1 MRFCTACGTPVS
13 GTRSYCT
20 QCGAGI
26 RRAADPH
33 LAAAQVGAARADQTP
48 PATAPPPSP
57 ATASL
62 ASQPIAGPAAA
73 GPAAASAA
81 GPPVTAQVTA
91 PVRTAPG
98 PARPEP
104 SISLP
109 STWMADFDEPPEPPE
124 HAEPQPLPAAAPA
137 SGRTLLAVALVAV
150 LIAAGT
156 AAWMAGSSQPRAGR
170 QPDAASVVSP
180 GRARHAGG
188 AARSASPRPATSTP
202 TPIPSSR
209 EGIVSVSPALA
220 HRPDAQQVVGFLDS
234 YFAAVNH
241 REYLEY
247 SSLFERWHHLTRA
260 EFDRGYRTTHD
271 SSALLVG
278 LSSSQD
284 TLTATVTFTSRQD
297 PSASPNHATCT
308 NWRIV
313 LYLRRV
319 GDVYLIGPP
328 PAGYHAT
335 YHGCS

>member
-1 MRFCTACGTPVS
+1 
-13 GTRSYCT
+13 
-20 QCGAGI
+20 
-26 RRAADPH
+26 
-33 LAAAQVGAARADQTP
+33 
-48 PATAPPPSP
+48 
-57 ATASL
+57 
-62 ASQPIAGPAAA
+62 
-73 GPAAASAA
+73 
-81 GPPVTAQVTA
+81 
-91 PVRTAPG
+91 
-98 PARPEP
+98 
-104 SISLP
+104 
-109 STWMADFDEPPEPPE
+109 MADFDQPPEPPE
-124 HAEPQPLPAAAPA
+124 HGEPQPLPAAAPA

-150 LIAAGT
+150 IIAAGT

-170 QPDAASVVSP
+170 QPDAAIAVSP
-180 GRARHAGG
+180 GSARHVDR
-188 AARSASPRPATSTP
+188 AARSASPRPSTP

-209 EGIVSVSPALA
+209 QGIVSVSPALA
-220 HRPDAQQVVGFLDS
+220 HRPDAQQVAGFLDS

-271 SSALLVG
+271 SAALLVG
-278 LSSSQD
+278 LSSSKD

-297 PSASPNHATCT
+297 PAASPNHATCT
-308 NWRIV
+308 DWRIV

>member
-33 LAAAQVGAARADQTP
+33 LAAAQVGAARGDQTQ
-48 PATAPPPSP
+48 PAAAPPPSP
-57 ATASL
+57 
-62 ASQPIAGPAAA
+62 
-73 GPAAASAA
+73 A
-81 GPPVTAQVTA
+81 GPPVTAQATA

-98 PARPEP
+98 PVRPEP

-109 STWMADFDEPPEPPE
+109 STWMADFDQPPEPPG
-124 HAEPQPLPAAAPA
+124 HGEPPPLPAAAPA

-150 LIAAGT
+150 IIAAGT

-170 QPDAASVVSP
+170 QPAAVSAISP
-180 GRARHAGG
+180 GSARHADR
-188 AARSASPRPATSTP
+188 AARPASPRPSTP

-209 EGIVSVSPALA
+209 QGIVSVSPALA
-220 HRPDAQQVVGFLDS
+220 HRPDAQQVAGFLDS

-278 LSSSQD
+278 LSSSQN
-284 TLTATVTFTSRQD
+284 TLTATVTFTSHQD

-308 NWRIV
+308 DWRIV

>member
-20 QCGAGI
+20 QCGGAI
-26 RRAADPH
+26 RRATDPH
-33 LAAAQVGAARADQTP
+33 LAAAQVGAARGDQTQ
-48 PATAPPPSP
+48 PATAPPPTS
-57 ATASL
+57 ATASV
-62 ASQPIAGPAAA
+62 AS
-73 GPAAASAA
+73 
-81 GPPVTAQVTA
+81 PPPTPVSA

-98 PARPEP
+98 PAGPEP

-109 STWMADFDEPPEPPE
+109 STWMADFDQPPEPPEPPE
-124 HAEPQPLPAAAPA
+124 HGEPQPLPAAAPA

-150 LIAAGT
+150 IIAAGT

-170 QPDAASVVSP
+170 QPDAASAISP
-180 GRARHAGG
+180 GPASHVGR
-188 AARSASPRPATSTP
+188 AARSASPRPSTSTP

-209 EGIVSVSPALA
+209 QGIVSVSPAVA
-220 HRPDAQQVVGFLDS
+220 HRPDAQQVTGFLDS

-260 EFDRGYRTTHD
+260 EFDRGYSTTHD

-278 LSSSQD
+278 LSSSKD

>member
-33 LAAAQVGAARADQTP
+33 LAAAQVGAARGDQTQ
-48 PATAPPPSP
+48 PAAAPPPSP

-62 ASQPIAGPAAA
+62 ASPAATSP
-73 GPAAASAA
+73 GAASPA
-81 GPPVTAQVTA
+81 GPPVTAQPVPTA
-91 PVRTAPG
+91 PR

-104 SISLP
+104 GISLP
-109 STWMADFDEPPEPPE
+109 STWMADFDQPPGPPG
-124 HAEPQPLPAAAPA
+124 HGEPQPCPAAAPA

-150 LIAAGT
+150 IIAAGT

-170 QPDAASVVSP
+170 QPAAASVVSP
-180 GRARHAGG
+180 GPARHAGG
-188 AARSASPRPATSTP
+188 AARSAPPRPATPTP

-209 EGIVSVSPALA
+209 QGIVSVSPALA
-220 HRPDAQQVVGFLDS
+220 HRPDAQQVAGFLDS

-271 SSALLVG
+271 SSALLIG
-278 LSSSQD
+278 LSSSKD

-313 LYLRRV
+313 LYLHQV